1 MAFPGHISEVLWM
14 KGESSSSVQIGE
26 TNVFGIG
33 DGFKL
38 EGLEG
43 LNSLKLACQRTYNN
57 IQIAAMCSGI
67 FQFLGLWGIRRVPTS
82 YSCLL
87 CFTFFLPKKP
97 PLESA

>member
-1 MAFPGHISEVLWM
+1 M
-14 KGESSSSVQIGE
+14 KGESSSGVHIGE

-57 IQIAAMCSGI
+57 ICALAFCNSWD
-67 FQFLGLWGIRRVPTS
+67 WGIRRVPTS